1 MDGGWFKKKVGAVSA
16 RFTSS
21 PGNDTP
27 ISAPI
32 SFRQEYHVGFNKET
46 GKFEVHTFFLI
57 IDLPFLPFSTLLIKN
72 ELCPFIVWG
81 GGAIDGTMPIR
92 ITASYKDMI

>member
-46 GKFEVHTFFLI
+46 GKFEVHTFFL
-57 IDLPFLPFSTLLIKN
+57 S
-72 ELCPFIVWG
+72 
-81 GGAIDGTMPIR
+81 
-92 ITASYKDMI
+92 

>member
-46 GKFEVHTFFLI
+46 GKFEVLHL
-57 IDLPFLPFSTLLIKN
+57 LPPMICQFLPFSLIHYAFNYVNLL
-72 ELCPFIVWG
+72 FG
-81 GGAIDGTMPIR
+81 GGAINGTAHSNYNATRM
-92 ITASYKDMI
+92 